1 MLSSLFKVAGC
12 RTSAPAGPVL
22 AREVWRP
29 EHSCRLP
36 LLPDPYE
43 AKRVTVAAS
52 GQPGGGEGLYAVQV
66 LTVVLTSANCSAK
79 R

>member
-1 MLSSLFKVAGC
+1 M
-12 RTSAPAGPVL
+12 L

-66 LTVVLTSANCSAK
+66 LTIVLTMVLMSVKCSAN
-79 R
+79 

>member
-1 MLSSLFKVAGC
+1 MLV
-12 RTSAPAGPVL
+12 
-22 AREVWRP
+22 REVWRP

-66 LTVVLTSANCSAK
+66 LTIAVLTVVLMANLNSITSAS
-79 R
+79 